1 VIIVDSAVPSY
12 SAESPT
18 LILADHLARSGAA
31 VDVLPGIDVLPDVTP
46 SGWIRLDGLPPS
58 PRVPRPDAVELHSPD
73 LVIGMSGPD
82 GDAGAAARL
91 AARTGARLLVV
102 VTGLELP
109 VPPHVLGALR
119 TCDRITVPAES
130 FRRTITS
137 RGVEDSRVEVL
148 PTWSQSV
155 PSWLDR
161 SDARRRLGWPER
173 ACIAVHSGPIGPDS
187 GLESVV
193 QAGGLVDSDCVIAV
207 TGSGPLRPTIAAL
220 AAKVPNVLVPGP
232 MDAEQRALT
241 HVAADV
247 LLVTEPMTSPQLT
260 APLELARCLSAGRPV
275 VAAAPACGT
284 LAAVLA
290 QTGGAGLVVP
300 PDEPTGLAGA
310 LLTLRA
316 DPSHRVAMGLAAIS
330 YATSRL
336 SRDVVLS
343 RFDLVLDAAL
353 SVGDDPA

>member
-1 VIIVDSAVPSY
+1 
-12 SAESPT
+12 
-18 LILADHLARSGAA
+18 
-31 VDVLPGIDVLPDVTP
+31 
-46 SGWIRLDGLPPS
+46 
-58 PRVPRPDAVELHSPD
+58 
-73 LVIGMSGPD
+73 MSVG
-82 GDAGAAARL
+82 
-91 AARTGARLLVV
+91 
-102 VTGLELP
+102 
-109 VPPHVLGALR
+109 
-119 TCDRITVPAES
+119 
-130 FRRTITS
+130 
-137 RGVEDSRVEVL
+137 
-148 PTWSQSV
+148 
-155 PSWLDR
+155 
-161 SDARRRLGWPER
+161 
-173 ACIAVHSGPIGPDS
+173 
-187 GLESVV
+187 
-193 QAGGLVDSDCVIAV
+193 QAGGLGDSDCVIAV